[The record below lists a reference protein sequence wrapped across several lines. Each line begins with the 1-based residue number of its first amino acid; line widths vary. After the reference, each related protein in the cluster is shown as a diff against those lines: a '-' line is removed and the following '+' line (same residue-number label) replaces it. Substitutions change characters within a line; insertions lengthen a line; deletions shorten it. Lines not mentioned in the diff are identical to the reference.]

1 MTTIRKSIFSMCCRM
16 HRSHTVCPVLQP
28 PPMAGVTLDIMP
40 PFTPPARR
48 VSWCAIGHGTR
59 WG

>member
-1 MTTIRKSIFSMCCRM
+1 MITGDIPAMWRWEHHYLPLAARNE
-16 HRSHTVCPVLQP
+16 
-28 PPMAGVTLDIMP
+28 GVTLDIMP